1 MTVEH
6 VKEILKDRISFLQGM
21 IDAGTDF
28 QDGYEHEQ
36 FAVKMVLRQIER
48 EEEEEQENGQSTL

>member
-1 MTVEH
+1 MTVER
-6 VKEILKDRISFLQGM
+6 VKEILQDRISFLQGM

-36 FAVKMVLRQIER
+36 FAVRMVLHQIEH
-48 EEEEEQENGQSTL
+48 EEQEEQENGQSAL

>member
-1 MTVEH
+1 MTVAR
-6 VKEILKDRISFLQGM
+6 VKEILKDRISLLQGI

-36 FAVKMVLRQIER
+36 FAVKMVLWQIER
-48 EEEEEQENGQSTL
+48 EEEEEQNEQCND

>member
-1 MTVEH
+1 MTVER
-6 VKEILKDRISFLQGM
+6 VKEILQDRISFLQGM

-36 FAVKMVLRQIER
+36 FAVKMVLRQIEH
-48 EEEEEQENGQSTL
+48 EEQEEQENG